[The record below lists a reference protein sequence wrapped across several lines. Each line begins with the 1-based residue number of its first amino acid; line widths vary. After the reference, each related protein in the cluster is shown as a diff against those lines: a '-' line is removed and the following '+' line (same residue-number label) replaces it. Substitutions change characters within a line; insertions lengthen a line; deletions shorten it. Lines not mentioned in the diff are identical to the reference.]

1 MSDVMEHSDTS
12 CDLLEDS
19 EIEVGEFDAN
29 VMDVTV
35 SPNFIQYDSEERP
48 LHIKVV
54 QQAIDTKHVKT
65 EDITEHIS
73 KRWKLRIKLSDRKI
87 NKMYMDRV
95 KRRRKLQLQR
105 KLRRQSVKRKASSPV
120 SCTSTSCEETDSE
133 SISQKCG
140 DMQELSVTN
149 SVQSSSIESDE
160 MVSENE
166 SKTEQKP
173 RVLLSVETL
182 SNCANHE
189 ETIAESNKAMA
200 DCKPVGDFNANVVES
215 GSENMHTVTDFNG
228 NVVESGSENTDIDA
242 TMKLEHGIVERSE
255 NTDINDSVVKSDGLT
270 SSELSVTL
278 HDKEY
283 TDGVSSEVAS
293 ELYYVIGTPISR
305 PKDDPKT
312 ENLNWFLTTFEREI
326 VIGDSS
332 PNDLFEAVLS
342 QCDLKNLSA
351 EDLRGILKE
360 YVVQERGTLE
370 PLIRGNLNARNIS
383 YNQFVS
389 FLCGNKTSGFDITLK
404 CISFMLKK
412 AIMVIAEDYL
422 WLSHTRPFENFDL
435 LFVLFKGGEF
445 AAAKSRSGTLVQCQL
460 PEIQKYSQDDDNAY
474 SHEVMNRSDSAKCV
488 LIAQSTDN
496 CDSIEEE
503 KKFQTDISPT
513 ENDSLSVSKVAEISV
528 SKSEINQADITTTD
542 PDASNNLEDHE
553 PLHENVETTD
563 AGNADDNF
571 SPSIIQPSMPVPA
584 DTSELN
590 PDTGEGQVTRSE
602 LSSEMDKTDHE
613 TSVPSSY
620 KETSTEGDRTLT
632 GPIPNTGK

>member
-19 EIEVGEFDAN
+19 EIEVGEFHAS

-65 EDITEHIS
+65 EDISERIS

-95 KRRRKLQLQR
+95 KRRRKLELQR
-105 KLRRQSVKRKASSPV
+105 KLHRQSVKRKASSPV

-149 SVQSSSIESDE
+149 SVQSSCIESDE
-160 MVSENE
+160 MVTENE
-166 SKTEQKP
+166 SKTEQKA

-200 DCKPVGDFNANVVES
+200 HCKPVGDLNANVVES
-215 GSENMHTVTDFNG
+215 GSENTHTVTDFNG

-242 TMKLEHGIVERSE
+242 AMKSEHGIVERSE

-270 SSELSVTL
+270 STELSVTL
-278 HDKEY
+278 DNKEY

-312 ENLNWFLTTFEREI
+312 ENLNWFLNTFEREI

-496 CDSIEEE
+496 CDSTEEE
-503 KKFQTDISPT
+503 KKFQTDISRT

-571 SPSIIQPSMPVPA
+571 SPSIIQPFMPVPA